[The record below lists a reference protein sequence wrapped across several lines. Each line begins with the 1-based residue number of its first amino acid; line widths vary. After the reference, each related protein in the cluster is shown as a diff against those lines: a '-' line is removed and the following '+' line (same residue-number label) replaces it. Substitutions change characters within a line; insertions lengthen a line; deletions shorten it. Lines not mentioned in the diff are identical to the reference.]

1 MGPEEHYR
9 RLERMYASAPV
20 NKYFAPAMRV
30 SEGKADVTIQVRP
43 DFFHAAHA
51 VHGVLYFK
59 LLDDAAFFAVNS
71 VVRDVFVLTVSFN
84 IYLTRPVSAGE
95 LKASG
100 RVVHRSRRL
109 LLAESELVNGEGQEV
124 ARGSGVFMPSTIAL
138 SPELGYV

>member
-1 MGPEEHYR
+1 VGPEEHYR

-20 NKYFAPAMRV
+20 NVYFAPSMRV
-30 SEGKADVTIQVRP
+30 SEGLAEVIIKVRP

-100 RVVHRSRRL
+100 WVVHRSRRL
-109 LLAESELVNGEGQEV
+109 LLAESELVNGEGQEI
-124 ARGSGVFMPSTIAL
+124 ARGSGVFMRSTMVL

>member
-1 MGPEEHYR
+1 
-9 RLERMYASAPV
+9 MYASAPI
-20 NKYFAPAMRV
+20 NKYFAPSMHV
-30 SEGKADVTIQVRP
+30 SEGRAEVIVKVRP

-71 VVRDVFVLTVSFN
+71 LVHDVFVLTVSFN
-84 IYLTRPVSAGE
+84 VYMTRPVSAGE

-100 RVVHRSRRL
+100 RVVHRARRL

-124 ARGSGVFMPSTIAL
+124 ARGSGVFMRSTIAL

>member
-1 MGPEEHYR
+1 MEPEEHYR

-20 NKYFAPAMRV
+20 NQYFAPSMHV
-30 SEGKADVTIQVRP
+30 SEGRAEVIIKVRP

-71 VVRDVFVLTVSFN
+71 LVHDVFVLTVSFN
-84 IYLTRPVSAGE
+84 IYLTRPVSEGE

-100 RVVHRSRRL
+100 RVVHRSQRL
-109 LLAESELVNGEGQEV
+109 FIAESELTNAEGQEI
-124 ARGSGVFMPSTIAL
+124 ARGNGVFMRSTIEL

>member
-1 MGPEEHYR
+1 VEPEEHYR

-20 NKYFAPAMRV
+20 NQYFAPSMHV
-30 SEGKADVTIQVRP
+30 SEGRAEVIIKVRP

-71 VVRDVFVLTVSFN
+71 LVHDVFVLTVSFN
-84 IYLTRPVSAGE
+84 IYLTRPVSEGE

-100 RVVHRSRRL
+100 RVVHRSQRL
-109 LLAESELVNGEGQEV
+109 FIAESELTNAEGQEI
-124 ARGSGVFMPSTIAL
+124 ARGNGVFMRSTIEL

>member
-1 MGPEEHYR
+1 VGPEEHYR

-20 NKYFAPAMRV
+20 NVYFAPSMHV
-30 SEGKADVTIQVRP
+30 SEGAAEVSITVRP

-51 VHGVLYFK
+51 VHGVVYFK

-71 VVRDVFVLTVSFN
+71 LVRDVFVLTVSFN
-84 IYLTRPVSAGE
+84 VYMTRPVSAGE

-109 LLAESELVNGEGQEV
+109 FLAESELVNGEGQEV
-124 ARGSGVFMPSTIAL
+124 ARGSGVFMRSTIAL

>member
-1 MGPEEHYR
+1 
-9 RLERMYASAPV
+9 MYASAPI
-20 NKYFAPAMRV
+20 NKYFAPSMHV
-30 SEGKADVTIQVRP
+30 SEGRADVIIKVRP

-71 VVRDVFVLTVSFN
+71 LVHDVFVLTVSFN
-84 IYLTRPVSAGE
+84 IYMTRPVSAGA

-100 RVVHRSRRL
+100 RVVHRARRL

-124 ARGSGVFMPSTIAL
+124 ARGSGVFMRSTIAL

>member
-1 MGPEEHYR
+1 LGPEEHYR
-9 RLERMYASAPV
+9 RLERMYASAPI
-20 NKYFAPAMRV
+20 NKYFAPSMHV
-30 SEGKADVTIQVRP
+30 SEGRADVIIKVRP

-71 VVRDVFVLTVSFN
+71 LVHDVFVLTVSFN
-84 IYLTRPVSAGE
+84 VYMTRPVSAGE

-100 RVVHRSRRL
+100 RVVHRARRL
-109 LLAESELVNGEGQEV
+109 LLAESGLVNGEGQEV
-124 ARGSGVFMPSTIAL
+124 ARGSGVFMRSTIAL

>member
-1 MGPEEHYR
+1 
-9 RLERMYASAPV
+9 MYASAPV
-20 NKYFAPAMRV
+20 NQYFAPSMHV
-30 SEGKADVTIQVRP
+30 SEGRAEVIIKVRP

-71 VVRDVFVLTVSFN
+71 LVHDVFVLTVSFN
-84 IYLTRPVSAGE
+84 IYLTRPVSEGE

-100 RVVHRSRRL
+100 RVVHRSQRL
-109 LLAESELVNGEGQEV
+109 FIAESELTNAEGQEI
-124 ARGSGVFMPSTIAL
+124 ARGNGVFMRSTIEL